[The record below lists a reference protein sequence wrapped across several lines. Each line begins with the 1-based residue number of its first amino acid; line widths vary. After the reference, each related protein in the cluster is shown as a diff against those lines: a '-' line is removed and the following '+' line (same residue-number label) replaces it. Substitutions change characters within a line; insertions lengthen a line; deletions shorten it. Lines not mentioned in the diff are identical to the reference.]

1 MNEDLIKKF
10 QSLKA
15 KHNELV
21 AEKLK
26 YEAKK
31 EQLSS
36 EMKAIQDKYQDYDLS
51 TVESVEMIITDL
63 TNKLNNELQSIN
75 EQYSKIKAV

>member
-31 EQLSS
+31 EQLTS
-36 EMKAIQDKYQDYDLS
+36 EMKAIQDKYKDYDLS

-75 EQYSKIKAV
+75 EQYNKIKAV

>member
-31 EQLSS
+31 EQLTS

-51 TVESVEMIITDL
+51 TVESVEMIIADL

-75 EQYSKIKAV
+75 EQYNKIKAV